1 MKDLFTN
8 KKAELSF
15 QMILIT
21 LGIVMLFILV
31 SMSNSFAQKGTDSF
45 NKYFEKGDFD
55 ADGIRNSLDSC
66 PCDIE
71 GADKAYLLKKPFPKN
86 GIFRTKATIDRISTE
101 DTYYIRDFLE
111 ESFSTGLYVSSNL
124 SKSFVFSTKTHPDNS
139 LFCSQPTG
147 KGGKCSFADFVKT
160 YFVLKDSGDDYVTVC
175 RTPTDVC
182 NELLRSK
189 AKSLEEV
196 SKNS

>member
-1 MKDLFTN
+1 LTKKSASKNVIKDL
-8 KKAELSF
+8 
-15 QMILIT
+15 LIVVVGV
-21 LGIVMLFILV
+21 LAIWF
-31 SMSNSFAQKGTDSF
+31 
-45 NKYFEKGDFD
+45 
-55 ADGIRNSLDSC
+55 
-66 PCDIE
+66 
-71 GADKAYLLKKPFPKN
+71 
-86 GIFRTKATIDRISTE
+86 
-101 DTYYIRDFLE
+101 
-111 ESFSTGLYVSSNL
+111 GLQ
-124 SKSFVFSTKTHPDNS
+124 FVFGTETHPKNS